1 MRQLSSALKL
11 TTHLRSEAPVRKT
24 VALIASV
31 TLLAALTACS
41 TDGSA
46 SANCTPRAESGSATQ
61 ALDITG
67 GFGSVPTVVI
77 PSPLKTSTTQ
87 RDVITEGTGAMVTSG
102 ETITIDVSI
111 YDGETGKVLQD
122 STFDRST
129 TMAVTLSD
137 TATLPGIV
145 KALEC
150 LPIGTRVAAVIAPED
165 AFGAT
170 GNAQAGVAPNS
181 SIILVADIVS
191 AALEKANGAS
201 QPATDGFPAVVLDDK
216 GVPGIT
222 IPKTAAPTDFKVA
235 VLKKGDGPVVAQG
248 ATVTVHYTGAL
259 WSDNSIFD
267 SSWTKGSPV
276 TFSLTAVVPG
286 FAHAIEGQTVGS
298 QVIAII
304 PPALGYGDQASGAIP
319 AGSTL
324 VFVID
329 ILAAN

>member
-1 MRQLSSALKL
+1 
-11 TTHLRSEAPVRKT
+11 VRKT

-31 TLLAALTACS
+31 TLIAALSACS
-41 TDGSA
+41 ASGGA
-46 SANCTPRAESGSATQ
+46 SADCSPRAQSGSATQ

-67 GFGSVPTVVI
+67 DFGSVPAVVI

-87 RDVITEGTGAMVTSG
+87 REVLTEGTGDVVTSG
-102 ETITIDVSI
+102 QTITIDVSI
-111 YDGETGKVLQD
+111 YDGETGEVLQD
-122 STFDRST
+122 SAFDRST

-137 TATLPGIV
+137 TKTLPGIV

-150 LPIGTRVAAVIAPED
+150 LPIGTRVVAAIAPED
-165 AFGAT
+165 AFGAE
-170 GNAQAGVAPNS
+170 GNAQAGIGPNTT
-181 SIILVADIVS
+181 IVLVADIVS
-191 AALEKANGAS
+191 SALNKADGAS
-201 QPATDGFPAVVLDDK
+201 QPAKDGFPAVVLDEQ

-222 IPKTAAPTDFKVA
+222 IPKTAAPSEFEVA
-235 VLKKGDGPVVAQG
+235 VLKKGTGAVVKKG

-267 SSWTKGSPV
+267 SSWTNGTPA

-286 FAHAIEGQTVGS
+286 FAQAIEGQTVGS
-298 QVIAII
+298 QVIAVI
-304 PPALGYGDQASGAIP
+304 PPALGYGDQASGAVP

-329 ILAAN
+329 ILATN

>member
-1 MRQLSSALKL
+1 MRKS
-11 TTHLRSEAPVRKT
+11 

-31 TLLAALTACS
+31 TLIAALAGCS
-41 TDGSA
+41 STGGA
-46 SANCTPRAESGSATQ
+46 SANCTVRAEPGSATQ
-61 ALDITG
+61 ALNITG
-67 GFGSVPTVVI
+67 DFGTVPTVVI
-77 PSPLKTSTTQ
+77 PSALTTSTTQ
-87 RDVITEGTGAMVTSG
+87 RHVITEGSGDMVTSG
-102 ETITIDVSI
+102 QTVTIDVSI
-111 YDGETGKVLQD
+111 YNGATGKVLQD
-122 STFDRST
+122 SKFDRST

-150 LPIGTRVAAVIAPED
+150 LPIGTRVVAAIAPED
-165 AFGAT
+165 AFGTT
-170 GNAQAGVAPNS
+170 GNAQAGIGPDTTIV
-181 SIILVADIVS
+181 LVADIVS
-191 AALEKANGAS
+191 TALAKANGAS
-201 QPATDGFPAVVLDDK
+201 QPAVDGFPSVVLDDK

-235 VLKKGDGPVVAQG
+235 VLKKGDGAVVKKG

-267 SSWTKGSPV
+267 SSWSKGAPV
-276 TFSLTAVVPG
+276 TFSLEKVVPG
-286 FAHAIEGQTVGS
+286 FAQAIEGQTVGS

-304 PPALGYGDQASGAIP
+304 PPALGYGNQASGAIP

-329 ILAAN
+329 ILATN

>member
-1 MRQLSSALKL
+1 M
-11 TTHLRSEAPVRKT
+11 RKT

-31 TLLAALTACS
+31 TLIAALSACS
-41 TDGSA
+41 TGSGA
-46 SANCTPRAESGSATQ
+46 SADCTPRADSGSATQ
-61 ALDITG
+61 ALNITG
-67 GFGSVPTVVI
+67 DFGTVPTVII

-87 RDVITEGTGAMVTSG
+87 REVLTKGSGDMVASG
-102 ETITIDVSI
+102 QTITIDVAI

-122 STFDRST
+122 SKFDGST

-150 LPIGTRVAAVIAPED
+150 LPIGTRVAAAISPDD
-165 AFGAT
+165 AFGTA
-170 GNAQAGVAPNS
+170 GNAQAGIGPDSTIV
-181 SIILVADIVS
+181 LVADIVS
-191 AALEKANGAS
+191 SALAKANGAS
-201 QPATDGFPAVVLDDK
+201 QPAVDGFPAVVLDDK

-222 IPKTAAPTDFKVA
+222 IPKTDAPTDFKVA
-235 VLKKGDGPVVAQG
+235 VLKKGDGAVVKKG

-259 WSDNSIFD
+259 WSDNTIFD
-267 SSWTKGSPV
+267 SSWTKGTPA

-286 FAHAIEGQTVGS
+286 FAQAIEGQTVGS

-304 PPALGYGDQASGAIP
+304 PPALGYGDKASGTIP

-329 ILAAN
+329 VLATN